1 MEANGDQNTT
11 RAGFTDLIVIEL
23 KAFKLKAELKVKA
36 SGQACRKSWK
46 IVHFSK
52 RFLRIISL
60 MEVDQKPKD

>member
-36 SGQACRKSWK
+36 SGQACRKS
-46 IVHFSK
+46 
-52 RFLRIISL
+52 
-60 MEVDQKPKD
+60 